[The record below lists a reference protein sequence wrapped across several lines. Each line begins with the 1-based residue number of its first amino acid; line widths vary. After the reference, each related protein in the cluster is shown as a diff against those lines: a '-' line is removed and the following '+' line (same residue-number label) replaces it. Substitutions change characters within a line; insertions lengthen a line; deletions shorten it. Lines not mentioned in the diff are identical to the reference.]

1 MKNQLLPELGKKTY
15 VMGIINLTPD
25 SFSGD
30 GLLRERDYINT
41 ALLQAEHFIQ
51 DGCDILDLGAES
63 TRPGAAA
70 IGAEEEL
77 SRLLPVVQSLR
88 EELPD
93 AILSID
99 TYKAETAWVCLA
111 EGAHIINDIWGFRFD
126 PAMGST
132 VAEAG
137 ATAILMH
144 NRTQGAQAVSS
155 ELGGRYEGVQYD
167 DIVTE
172 VRDWLAE
179 AVDLA
184 VEAGVGPDKIIIDP
198 GIGFG
203 KTIEQNLFLLKHI
216 DMLRDLGFPILLG
229 ISRKGFIGH
238 TLNLPQGERLEGSLA
253 ANAWGVLHGVD
264 ILRVHDVRETVR
276 LARMLD
282 AIRFSELPQ
291 DQ

>member
-1 MKNQLLPELGKKTY
+1 MKNELLPELGKKTY

-30 GLLRERDYINT
+30 GLLRERDYIRT
-41 ALLQAEHFIQ
+41 AMLQAEHFMQ
-51 DGCDILDLGAES
+51 DGCDILDVGAES
-63 TRPGAAA
+63 TRPGAVE
-70 IGAEEEL
+70 INAEEEL
-77 SRLLPVVQSLR
+77 DRLLPVVKTLR
-88 EELPD
+88 EEMPNV
-93 AILSID
+93 ILSID
-99 TYKAETAWVCLA
+99 TYKAETARACLA
-111 EGAHIINDIWGFRFD
+111 EGAQVINDIWGFRYD
-126 PAMGST
+126 PAMAGT

-144 NRTQGAQAVSS
+144 NRTQEAQAVTS
-155 ELGGRYEGVQYD
+155 ELGGRYEGVEYED
-167 DIVTE
+167 VVSE

-179 AVDLA
+179 AA
-184 VEAGVGPDKIIIDP
+184 ESAIEAGVRPDRIIIDP

-203 KTIEQNLFLLKHI
+203 KTTEQNLFLLKHI
-216 DMLRDLGFPILLG
+216 DELRELGFPILLG

-253 ANAWGVLHGVD
+253 ANAWGVLHGAD

-282 AIRFSELPQ
+282 AIRFSQLLQ
-291 DQ
+291 N

>member
-15 VMGIINLTPD
+15 IMGIINLTPD

-30 GLLRERDYINT
+30 GLLRECDYIRT

-70 IGAEEEL
+70 ISADEEL

-88 EELPD
+88 EEMPNTL
-93 AILSID
+93 LSID
-99 TYKAETAWVCLA
+99 TYKAETARVCLA
-111 EGAHIINDIWGFRFD
+111 EGAHIINDIWGFRLD
-126 PAMGST
+126 PAMAGT
-132 VAEAG
+132 VAKAD

-144 NRTQGAQAVSS
+144 NRTQGAQAVNS

-184 VEAGVGPDKIIIDP
+184 VEAGVRPDKIILDP

-229 ISRKGFIGH
+229 VSRKGFIGH

-253 ANAWGVLHGVD
+253 ANAWGVLHGAD
-264 ILRVHDVRETVR
+264 ILRVHDVKETVR

-282 AIRFSELPQ
+282 AIRFSELP
-291 DQ
+291 

>member
-1 MKNQLLPELGKKTY
+1 MKNELLPELGKKTY

-30 GLLRERDYINT
+30 GLLRESDYIRT
-41 ALLQAEHFIQ
+41 ALLQAENFMQ

-63 TRPGAAA
+63 TRPGAVE
-70 IGAEEEL
+70 ISAEEEL
-77 SRLLPVVQSLR
+77 DRLLPVVKTLR
-88 EELPD
+88 EEMPNV
-93 AILSID
+93 ILSID
-99 TYKAETAWVCLA
+99 TYKAETARACLA
-111 EGAHIINDIWGFRFD
+111 EGAQVINDIWGFRYD
-126 PAMGST
+126 PAMAGT

-144 NRTQGAQAVSS
+144 NRTQGAQAVTS
-155 ELGGRYEGVQYD
+155 ELGGRYEGVVYE
-167 DIVTE
+167 DIVSE

-179 AVDLA
+179 AA
-184 VEAGVGPDKIIIDP
+184 ESAIEAGVRPDRIIIDP

-203 KTIEQNLFLLKHI
+203 KTTEQNLFLLKHI
-216 DMLRDLGFPILLG
+216 DELRELGFPILLG

-253 ANAWGVLHGVD
+253 ANAWGVLHGAD

-282 AIRFSELPQ
+282 AIRFSQLLQ
-291 DQ
+291 N

>member
-1 MKNQLLPELGKKTY
+1 MKNELLPELGKKTY
-15 VMGIINLTPD
+15 IMGIINLTPD

-30 GLLRERDYINT
+30 GLLRERDYIRT
-41 ALLQAEHFIQ
+41 ALLQAEHFMQ

-63 TRPGAAA
+63 TRPGAVE
-70 IGAEEEL
+70 IGAQEEL
-77 SRLLPVVQSLR
+77 SRLLPVVQTLR
-88 EELPD
+88 EEMPNVV
-93 AILSID
+93 LSID
-99 TYKAETAWVCLA
+99 TYKAETARICLA
-111 EGAHIINDIWGFRFD
+111 EGAHIINDVWGFRHD
-126 PAMGST
+126 PAMAST

-144 NRTQGAQAVSS
+144 NRTQGAQAVTS

-179 AVDLA
+179 SVNLA
-184 VEAGVGPDKIIIDP
+184 IEAGVRPDKIIIDP

-203 KTIEQNLFLLKHI
+203 KTTEQNLFLLKHI

-229 ISRKGFIGH
+229 VSRKGFIGH
-238 TLNLPQGERLEGSLA
+238 TLNLPQGERMEGSLA
-253 ANAWGVLHGVD
+253 ANAWGVLHGAD

-282 AIRFSELPQ
+282 AIRFSQLLQ
-291 DQ
+291 N

>member
-15 VMGIINLTPD
+15 IMGIINLTPD

-30 GLLRERDYINT
+30 GLLRERDYIRT

-70 IGAEEEL
+70 ISADEEL

-88 EELPD
+88 EEVPNTL
-93 AILSID
+93 LSID
-99 TYKAETAWVCLA
+99 TYKAETARVCLA

-126 PAMGST
+126 PAMAST
-132 VAEAG
+132 VAEAD

-144 NRTQGAQAVSS
+144 NRTQGAQAVNS

-172 VRDWLAE
+172 VRDWLGE

-184 VEAGVGPDKIIIDP
+184 IEAGVRPDRIILDP

-229 ISRKGFIGH
+229 VSRKGFIGH

-253 ANAWGVLHGVD
+253 ANAWGVLHGAD
-264 ILRVHDVRETVR
+264 ILRVHDVKETVR

-282 AIRFSELPQ
+282 AIRFSELP
-291 DQ
+291 